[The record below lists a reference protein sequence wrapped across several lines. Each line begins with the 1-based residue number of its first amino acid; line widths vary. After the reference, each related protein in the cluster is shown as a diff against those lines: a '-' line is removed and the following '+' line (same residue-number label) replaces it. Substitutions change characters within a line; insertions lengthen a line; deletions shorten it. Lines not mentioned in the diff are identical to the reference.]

1 MIITTIIIMI
11 IIVIT
16 AACLLDVVAHMS
28 PEQLRA
34 AQEVNQQRIREYQ
47 RAGVLPQS
55 LSDLQPDTDDG
66 FYVYDSTGV
75 RIYSPSNTATTSA
88 TTVDLN
94 IETSDAYEI
103 LSNRMERDDDIESTL
118 PTTLIAHGKTP
129 GEIESNL

>member
-1 MIITTIIIMI
+1 
-11 IIVIT
+11 
-16 AACLLDVVAHMS
+16 MS

-75 RIYSPSNTATTSA
+75 QIYSPSTTTTTSTSA
-88 TTVDLN
+88 TTVDVN
-94 IETSDAYEI
+94 IETSFAYDSI
-103 LSNRMERDDDIESTL
+103 SNRMERDDDIESTL
-118 PTTLIAHGKTP
+118 PITLIAHGKTP
-129 GEIESNL
+129 DEIDSHL

>member
-1 MIITTIIIMI
+1 
-11 IIVIT
+11 
-16 AACLLDVVAHMS
+16 MS

-75 RIYSPSNTATTSA
+75 RIYSPSNTTRA

-94 IETSDAYEI
+94 IESSDAYEF
-103 LSNRMERDDDIESTL
+103 LSNRMERDDDIESSV

-129 GEIESNL
+129 GEIESHL

>member
-1 MIITTIIIMI
+1 
-11 IIVIT
+11 
-16 AACLLDVVAHMS
+16 MS

-75 RIYSPSNTATTSA
+75 RIYSPSTTTTSA
-88 TTVDLN
+88 TTVDVN
-94 IETSDAYEI
+94 IETSDAYESI
-103 LSNRMERDDDIESTL
+103 SNRMERDDDIESTL
-118 PTTLIAHGKTP
+118 PTTLIAHAPTT
-129 GEIESNL
+129 

>member
-1 MIITTIIIMI
+1 
-11 IIVIT
+11 
-16 AACLLDVVAHMS
+16 MS

-75 RIYSPSNTATTSA
+75 RIYSPSNTTTTSA

-94 IETSDAYEI
+94 VESSDAYEF
-103 LSNRMERDDDIESTL
+103 LSNRMERDDDIESSV
-118 PTTLIAHGKTP
+118 PTTLIAHCKTP
-129 GEIESNL
+129 GEIENSHL